1 MNSDQIHQSSH
12 RREAKVGA
20 ISRLAVALLMA
31 STVLV
36 GMASTAQADPYLLGP
51 EDKLKIRV
59 YDWRPSNNDA
69 HEWAALTGEFVVGAS
84 GNVSLP
90 LIGEVPA
97 AGKST
102 ADFATLIGQR
112 LQSTIGLS
120 NRPDASVEV
129 STYRP
134 FFIMGLVTTPGQ
146 YPYKP
151 GLTVLQ
157 AVSTAGGVVRVTDL
171 GLLGYQRDSLV
182 TRGDLRTLAVER
194 LGLIAREARLD
205 AELQNT
211 PTITFPPELTSQSS
225 SPQVQQLMH
234 EEQLL
239 FDARHQAVSS
249 QEAAIG
255 QTKTLLAAEIQ
266 SLKEKTVS
274 LQHQLDLA
282 KQELDNVNGLVQKG
296 LAIASRQL
304 QLDQNVSAF
313 ESNRLD
319 VELQMLR
326 AQQDI
331 SKADRD
337 LADVRNKARND
348 TLNEI
353 SEVRAKLAA
362 NIEKTTTTQGL
373 IYNSEVQAPQAMAAQ
388 IGSITSKI
396 LYTIVRTVDGKAQ
409 SIPAT
414 EADAVLPGDV
424 VKVDRAGT
432 SSDSVTVVPQG
443 SVAASAANAPPTA
456 SQQP

>member
-1 MNSDQIHQSSH
+1 M
-12 RREAKVGA
+12 
-20 ISRLAVALLMA
+20 
-31 STVLV
+31 
-36 GMASTAQADPYLLGP
+36 
-51 EDKLKIRV
+51 
-59 YDWRPSNNDA
+59 
-69 HEWAALTGEFVVGAS
+69 TGEFVVGAS

-97 AGKST
+97 SGKST
-102 ADFATLIGQR
+102 ADLSALIGQK
-112 LQSTIGLS
+112 LQETIGLS

-134 FFIMGLVTTPGQ
+134 FFILGMVTTPGQ

-157 AVSTAGGVVRVTDL
+157 AVSTAGGVLRVTDF
-171 GLLGYQRDSLV
+171 GLLGFQRDSLV
-182 TRGDLRTLAVER
+182 NRGDLRTLAVER

-205 AELQNT
+205 AELQSS
-211 PTITFPPELTSQSS
+211 PTITFPPELTSQAS
-225 SPQVQQLMH
+225 SPQVQQLMR

-255 QTKTLLAAEIQ
+255 QTKTLLGAEVQ

-274 LQHQLDLA
+274 LQRQLDLA

-326 AQQDI
+326 AQQDM

-353 SEVRAKLAA
+353 SEVRGKLAA
-362 NIEKTTTTQGL
+362 NVEKTTTTQGL
-373 IYNSEVQAPQAMAAQ
+373 IYNSEVQAPQAVAAQ
-388 IGSITSKI
+388 IGSASSKI
-396 LYTIVRTVDGKAQ
+396 LYTIVRNVGGKPETI
-409 SIPAT
+409 SAT
-414 EADAVLPGDV
+414 EADTVLPGDV
-424 VKVDRAGT
+424 VKVERAGNT
-432 SSDSVTVVPQG
+432 SDSVTVVPQG
-443 SVAASAANAPPTA
+443 SLSASASGGTPSP
-456 SQQP
+456 SQ